1 MEIEQEHP
9 IPQQISSYSFRL
21 VGDMTLKQFFQVAM
35 GVVLGLL
42 TYASPL
48 PPIVKWP
55 VVALFVLLGVGF
67 AFFTIE
73 DRPLETWIVI
83 FFKAIYTPTEFIWKK
98 TEKEP
103 VYFQEPTKTVTTVTP
118 TSPENIQP
126 NQEPRV
132 NLQLNLERSER
143 SILQNI
149 GNLFLLHH
157 NPIVSAQPVPTISG
171 AIPSR
176 VPTAVEKQKVP
187 ESTPAAPPGQATT
200 KAVDQTLVARGQIEG
215 TQAQFSP
222 DAAPPSPPTL
232 PNTIVGQVM
241 DKDKKIIE
249 GAILEIKDNQ
259 GRPVRALKS
268 NKAGHFMVIT
278 PLADGDYKILV
289 EKEGFDFEPIKL
301 KTEGELVPP
310 IAVRAK

>member
-103 VYFQEPTKTVTTVTP
+103 VYFQEPLK
-118 TSPENIQP
+118 
-126 NQEPRV
+126 
-132 NLQLNLERSER
+132 
-143 SILQNI
+143 
-149 GNLFLLHH
+149 
-157 NPIVSAQPVPTISG
+157 AKPVPSTNQVQLS
-171 AIPSR
+171 
-176 VPTAVEKQKVP
+176 TATPDQSPKVN
-187 ESTPAAPPGQATT
+187 
-200 KAVDQTLVARGQIEG
+200 V
-215 TQAQFSP
+215 
-222 DAAPPSPPTL
+222 
-232 PNTIVGQVM
+232 
-241 DKDKKIIE
+241 
-249 GAILEIKDNQ
+249 
-259 GRPVRALKS
+259 
-268 NKAGHFMVIT
+268 
-278 PLADGDYKILV
+278 Y
-289 EKEGFDFEPIKL
+289 
-301 KTEGELVPP
+301 
-310 IAVRAK
+310 